1 MPTKLNITL
10 RRVLLFPLT
19 ALYAGA
25 IALRHFLYNKGIFK
39 SEKGALPTL
48 VLGNLHAGGTGKTP
62 HASYFLQVLSKKLGS
77 PSKVALLSRGFM
89 RRTSGLVWV
98 DADGDWRDVGDEP
111 ALLKSLNP
119 LNPMA
124 VCENRRQGVKAIA
137 EKHPEVEVV
146 VLDDGLQHRS
156 LIPHKSVVI
165 LDSDRPL
172 SDEALLPAGNLR
184 DFKSRL
190 KGFNAIIIS
199 RSSENLHQEMEKQGI
214 PSNIQPVFSSQ
225 MKDATLPHSG
235 KPRILAISGIAEP
248 ERFMDR
254 LAKEYS
260 VVRRETYSDHYEY
273 TEKDVQGWL
282 ASIRNEKLDS
292 IVTTSKDAVKIRPLI
307 EKHPEIVLKS
317 ICIEVVWHNEG
328 AVEAWVDE
336 WLESPIFAKH

>member
-1 MPTKLNITL
+1 
-10 RRVLLFPLT
+10 
-19 ALYAGA
+19 
-25 IALRHFLYNKGIFK
+25 
-39 SEKGALPTL
+39 
-48 VLGNLHAGGTGKTP
+48 
-62 HASYFLQVLSKKLGS
+62 
-77 PSKVALLSRGFM
+77 M